1 VLGIEAGNYVGFLTH
16 SGSRAL
22 GASIANHYT
31 KLAISKR
38 RLPQEAKNLAW
49 LSLEEEAGV
58 EYWNAMNLAGDYA
71 SACHHIIH
79 GKIAKQLGRKP
90 MKMVENH
97 HNFAWKETWEGREV
111 IVHRK
116 GATPAGKDV
125 LGIIPGS
132 MTAPGFIVKGKG
144 ETASVNSASHG
155 AGRKMSRTKAMQTVT
170 DKQMK
175 DELNKHAV
183 KLMGGGLD
191 ESPFAY
197 KNIEVVMQS
206 QHALVDIAGKFI
218 PKIVKMDGA
227 QHKSWRSKKEEVM
240 GE

>member
-1 VLGIEAGNYVGFLTH
+1 
-16 SGSRAL
+16 
-22 GASIANHYT
+22 
-31 KLAISKR
+31 
-38 RLPQEAKNLAW
+38 
-49 LSLEEEAGV
+49 
-58 EYWNAMNLAGDYA
+58 
-71 SACHHIIH
+71 
-79 GKIAKQLGRKP
+79 
-90 MKMVENH
+90 
-97 HNFAWKETWEGREV
+97 
-111 IVHRK
+111 
-116 GATPAGKDV
+116 
-125 LGIIPGS
+125 
-132 MTAPGFIVKGKG
+132 
-144 ETASVNSASHG
+144 
-155 AGRKMSRTKAMQTVT
+155 MQTVT